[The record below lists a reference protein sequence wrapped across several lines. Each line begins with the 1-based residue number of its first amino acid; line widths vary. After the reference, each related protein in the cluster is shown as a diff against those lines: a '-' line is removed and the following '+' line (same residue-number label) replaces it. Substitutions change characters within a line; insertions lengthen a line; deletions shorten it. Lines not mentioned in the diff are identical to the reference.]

1 MRTNIFLKEIMQT
14 NFPIIDILVPLDKC
28 LKKMNGKETAIVI
41 ENGSIKGVIDYD
53 DLLRG
58 VLQQDSLKEAVAKEI
73 LQKKSIKVL
82 PAESDA
88 YEALEH
94 MNKGVE
100 FILVKENNSIIGLV
114 TKQEIAEIE
123 PLILETLTTGK

>member
-1 MRTNIFLKEIMQT
+1 MRTNILLRDIMQKD
-14 NFPIIDILVPLDKC
+14 FPIVDTLVPLDKC
-28 LKKMNGKETAIVI
+28 LRKMNGKETAIVI
-41 ENGSIKGVIDYD
+41 ENGRIKGIIGYD

-58 VLQQDSLKEAVAKEI
+58 VMQQDSLKGGLAKEI
-73 LQKKSIKVL
+73 LQKRSIKVL

-88 YEALEH
+88 YKALGY

-114 TKQEIAEIE
+114 TKQDVAEIE
-123 PLILETLTTGK
+123 PLILETLTTGR

>member
-1 MRTNIFLKEIMQT
+1 MQT
-14 NFPIIDILVPLDKC
+14 NFPILDTLVPLDKC
-28 LKKMNGKETAIVI
+28 LRKMNGKETAIVI
-41 ENGSIKGVIDYD
+41 ENGRIKGIIGYD

-58 VLQQDSLKEAVAKEI
+58 FMQQDSSKGGVAKEI

-114 TKQEIAEIE
+114 TKQEVAEIE
-123 PLILETLTTGK
+123 PLILDALTA